1 MAYSRNSAPSG
12 AGGASKASN
21 ASVSTTT
28 TAGPS
33 SSSGTESS
41 VESQVT
47 NTRGSSSS
55 VTNTSGSATDRTS
68 GTVRTTTKNMDD
80 ASLKALQDL
89 IKSLSTGG
97 SEDDKRRWQQIQDE
111 ILVNQAQ
118 RQSYSKEAS
127 FADSSMAAAAQMF
140 KALEQQMPTITAGI
154 DSAGTSGSAM
164 AALLTQNAAE
174 AASRNAAQLQL
185 DAAINYGQISNQA
198 SSIVAD
204 LLKID
209 NPATSQLLEALNI
222 AKGAVQE
229 TLEVT
234 DMLNTKNWKE
244 TQSTASQSSQTSTTN
259 SMGSRNWSETSTPQT
274 VNESRVVSTP
284 TTQPTQRSSSGQ
296 RLITPSSYRSSS
308 TNIYR
313 NGNSYSQFG

>member
-1 MAYSRNSAPSG
+1 MAYSRNAAPSG
-12 AGGASKASN
+12 AGGASN
-21 ASVSTTT
+21 NSVTTT
-28 TAGPS
+28 STSGPS
-33 SSSGTESS
+33 NRSGSESS

-89 IKSLSTGG
+89 IKSLAAGG

-118 RQSYSKEAS
+118 RQNYSKEAA

-185 DAAINYGQISNQA
+185 EAAINYGQISNQA

-229 TLEVT
+229 TVEVT

-244 TQSTASQSSQTSTTN
+244 TQSSSSSSSQTSTTN

-274 VNESRVVSTP
+274 VSERSVVSTP
-284 TTQPTQRSSSGQ
+284 TTQPATRTGGQ
-296 RLITPSSYRSSS
+296 RLVTPSSYRSSS

>member
-12 AGGASKASN
+12 AGGASN
-21 ASVSTTT
+21 NSVTTT
-28 TAGPS
+28 STAGPS

-55 VTNTSGSATDRTS
+55 VTNTRGSATDRTS

-118 RQSYSKEAS
+118 RQNYSKEAS

-234 DMLNTKNWKE
+234 DMLNTKNWNE
-244 TQSTASQSSQTSTTN
+244 SQSTASQSSQTSTTN

-274 VNESRVVSTP
+274 VSERSVVSSP
-284 TTQPTQRSSSGQ
+284 TTQPTQRSGSGQ

>member
-12 AGGASKASN
+12 AGGASNASN

-33 SSSGTESS
+33 SRSGTESS

-97 SEDDKRRWQQIQDE
+97 SADDKRRWQQIQDE

-118 RQSYSKEAS
+118 RQNYSKEAS

-229 TLEVT
+229 TLQVT
-234 DMLNTKNWKE
+234 DMLNTKNWNE
-244 TQSTASQSSQTSTTN
+244 SQSSSSRSSQTSTTN
-259 SMGSRNWSETSTPQT
+259 SVGSRNWSETSTPQAVT
-274 VNESRVVSTP
+274 ERQAVSSP
-284 TTQPTQRSSSGQ
+284 TTQPTTRTGGQ

>member
-12 AGGASKASN
+12 AGGASNPSA
-21 ASVSTTT
+21 TTT
-28 TAGPS
+28 STYGPS
-33 SSSGTESS
+33 NRSGSESS

-118 RQSYSKEAS
+118 RQSYSKEAA

-185 DAAINYGQISNQA
+185 EAAINYGQISNQA

-229 TLEVT
+229 TVQVT
-234 DMLNTKNWKE
+234 DTLNTKKWNE

-274 VNESRVVSTP
+274 VTESRVGSSP
-284 TTQPTQRSSSGQ
+284 TTQSTQRSSGGQ
-296 RLITPSSYRSSS
+296 QLVTPSSYRSSS